1 MSSRLQQ
8 SALIYRICGGGIDGR
23 ADGRRDFDRVQS
35 RASDHVSPIEN
46 DERLNNYRGVHR
58 WLITL
63 PFFITLQLFD

>member
-1 MSSRLQQ
+1 M
-8 SALIYRICGGGIDGR
+8 GGIDGR